1 MDILMR
7 RCCVFFGLNSTKHL
21 LHIRVTVSVSLPDL
35 LTTQVNS
42 HMKTKKTLIFL
53 LIVKNAFP
61 ILEQIFCIMSLLCY
75 ACNILSHKKAFL
87 SFL

>member
-21 LHIRVTVSVSLPDL
+21 HHIRVAACVSLPDL
-35 LTTQVNS
+35 LNTQVNS
-42 HMKTKKTLIFL
+42 HMKTQKTLIFL
-53 LIVKNAFP
+53 LIVKNAFAR
-61 ILEQIFCIMSLLCY
+61 LEQIFCIMSLLCY
-75 ACNILSHKKAFL
+75 ACNILSHKRTFL